1 MTQAQT
7 ITTFYGIPITNTL
20 TSVAILDLIF
30 LSILVLLRK
39 PKFIPSFIQAAGEL
53 TYEFIEDLSRQ
64 VLNAT
69 LTQHLAPYLSFIFLF
84 ILFGNYLGLLPGM
97 ETIGIVRDKEF
108 IPLFKGPT
116 SDLNLTL
123 AMGTVVFFAVHIL
136 TIKSKGFKGW
146 IKHFFMTK
154 PIYLAGILIAIG
166 LLELFLEPIKYII
179 LGVRLF
185 GNISAGEMLIK
196 ATSQVPFVALP
207 FYFLELLVGALQAL
221 IFTGLS
227 VAYFATLIQ
236 EQET

>member
-1 MTQAQT
+1 MSEVQT
-7 ITTFYGIPITNTL
+7 VTTLHGIPITNTL

-30 LSILVLLRK
+30 LAILTLLHK
-39 PKFIPSFIQAAGEL
+39 PKFIPSSVQAAGEL
-53 TYEFIEDLSRQ
+53 TYEFIEDLSKQ
-64 VLNAT
+64 VLN
-69 LTQHLAPYLSFIFLF
+69 TQLVKLLAPYLSFVFLF
-84 ILFGNYLGLLPGM
+84 ILLGNYLGLLPGM
-97 ETIGIVRDKEF
+97 ETIGVVKSGEF

-123 AMGTVVFFAVHIL
+123 AMGAVVFFAVHIL

-146 IKHFFMTK
+146 IRHFFMTK
-154 PIYLAGILIAIG
+154 PVYLAGVLIAVG

-179 LGVRLF
+179 LGIRLF

-196 ATSQVPFVALP
+196 ATSQIPFVALP

-227 VAYFATLIQ
+227 VAYFATMIQ